1 MRLLDSRRYTGP
13 NLIWDRPSAVLD
25 IDCDPGQTDDIV
37 RTWRAQLA
45 ARLATLKVDD
55 WDHAC
60 HVFAAGGVSLALAAP
75 IDLLY
80 VAIEIN
86 EAAWAATLESL
97 SGETTPEP
105 PPTDKQLA
113 SELAAQRQKKLIAL
127 QAAAAGYGVTM
138 LWDDDEVSLGLGRH
152 ARVWPADALPR
163 PEDVNWRDHGDIPV
177 GLVTGTNGKTTSVRL
192 AVSMVRAAQLNVGLS
207 STDWVGVNDRI
218 IDRGDYSGPGGAR
231 AALRETDVDVAIL
244 ETARGGL
251 LRRGL
256 GISHARAAL
265 ITNIAEDHLGDFG
278 SRNLNELLHIKWI
291 VTRTLGQ
298 DSLAVLNAD
307 DPLLVAKSAE
317 LDVPICWFALEA
329 DNPVVAAHTA
339 RGGVAVSIV
348 DDHFARFSANA
359 WQKLCTVSDVPLT
372 LDGAA
377 RHNVANALGAIGLVR
392 ALGIDDAAIV
402 RGLQSMTT
410 ADNPGRCN
418 IYDVDGIEVLVD
430 FAHNPQGMAAI
441 FELASRRPA
450 QTRHLAFAQAGDRPN
465 ASLIDQAQVAWQ
477 HDFASFHISELAAYH
492 RGREYREVYGV
503 LRDAL
508 IECGANAAAI
518 FHHDEEVDALGA
530 ALEQAKPGE
539 LVVMLALGDAAA
551 ITEKILE
558 RGRIKQ

>member
-13 NLIWDRPSAVLD
+13 NLVWDRPSAVLD
-25 IDCDPGQTDDIV
+25 IDCDPGQTDAIV

-45 ARLATLKVDD
+45 ARLASLKVAD

-60 HVFAAGGVSLALAAP
+60 HVFEAGGVSLALAAP

-86 EAAWAATLESL
+86 EAAWAATLETL
-97 SGETTPEP
+97 SGESASEP
-105 PPTDKQLA
+105 PATDQHLA
-113 SELAAQRQKKLIAL
+113 SELAAQRQTKLIAL
-127 QAAAAGYGVTM
+127 QAAASGYGVTM

-152 ARVWPADALPR
+152 AQVWPADALPR
-163 PEDVNWRDHGDIPV
+163 PEDVNWADHGDIPV

-192 AVSMVRAAQLNVGLS
+192 AVIMVRAANLNVGLS

-256 GISHARAAL
+256 GIDHARAAL

-278 SRNLNELLHIKWI
+278 SRNLKELLNIKWI

-298 DSLAVLNAD
+298 NSVAVLNAD
-307 DPLLVAKSAE
+307 DPLLVAKATE
-317 LDVPICWFALEA
+317 LSVPICWFALSP
-329 DNPVVAAHTA
+329 DHPLVAAHTA
-339 RGGVAVSIV
+339 EGALAVSVI
-348 DDHFARFSANA
+348 DDQFARFDGSS
-359 WQKLCTVSDVPLT
+359 WQTLCAVSDAPLT

-377 RHNVANALGAIGLVR
+377 RHNVANALGAIGLVH
-392 ALGIDDAAIV
+392 ALGVEDAAIV
-402 RGLQSMTT
+402 RGLKAMTA

-418 IYDVDGIEVLVD
+418 IYDVDGVEVLVD

-450 QTRHLAFAQAGDRPN
+450 TKRHLAFAQAGDRPN
-465 ASLIDQAQVAWQ
+465 ASLIEQAQVAWQ
-477 HDFASFHISELAAYH
+477 HGFATFHVSELATYH
-492 RGREYREVYGV
+492 RGRAYREVFGV
-503 LRDAL
+503 LHDAL
-508 IECGANAAAI
+508 VECGAHSGSI
-518 FHHDEEVDALGA
+518 FHYDEEVDALDA
-530 ALEQAKPGE
+530 ALAAAKPGE
-539 LVVMLALGDAAA
+539 LVVMLALGEAAA
-551 ITEKILE
+551 ISAKLLE
-558 RGRIKQ
+558 RGHIKQ